1 MQASVIAPPTPR
13 DVLEPIPFIREK
25 LNNALKGVVVPP
37 PQTKSTAS
45 TPVVA
50 STASRSVVVPPPT
63 TSTASC
69 SSVPPATTSTASG
82 SSVPPPTTST
92 ASRSIVPPP
101 WHKTSACY
109 EKLSFPPM
117 PPALMPRPT
126 TAPRS
131 FGPPQ
136 SASTATTATK
146 ASTATSSDWHETT
159 KPKFSS
165 FGPNPDPRAQPPSKK
180 ARRPEQ
186 PPTVEQFRKQK
197 LHQTEGDPNS
207 EWYNVMNPCVSSFR
221 FIA

>member
-37 PQTKSTAS
+37 PPTKSTAS

-50 STASRSVVVPPPT
+50 SVASRPVVVPPPT

-82 SSVPPPTTST
+82 SSVPPPTVST
-92 ASRSIVPPP
+92 ASRPIVPPP

-136 SASTATTATK
+136 SAS
-146 ASTATSSDWHETT
+146 SSDWHETT
-159 KPKFSS
+159 KPKFRSI
-165 FGPNPDPRAQPPSKK
+165 GPNPDPRLQPSSKK

-197 LHQTEGDPNS
+197 MHQTEGDPNS